1 MKNCSQGH
9 PNSDDAI
16 FCTICREFIFIKRRR
31 VWLLSFLNFVTY
43 GMYIPVW
50 FLIIR
55 KSINSLQSNEKLGIV
70 SLIFIFVVLNIG
82 LVLNIFAIGMESS
95 VSINVGIN
103 ILIKER
109 FLYYPYKEYLK
120 LSHFWI
126 IDSIFLQFVFF
137 MILIGF
143 VIILVQTFKTRRILD
158 FHFNHILKRNIKFSV
173 IGTFFFNIMYLQYK
187 INRLN

>member
-1 MKNCSQGH
+1 
-9 PNSDDAI
+9 
-16 FCTICREFIFIKRRR
+16 
-31 VWLLSFLNFVTY
+31 
-43 GMYIPVW
+43 MYIPVW

-95 VSINVGIN
+95 ASINVGIN

-126 IDSIFLQFVFF
+126 IDSIFLQFFF
-137 MILIGF
+137 YDSN
-143 VIILVQTFKTRRILD
+143 RIRH
-158 FHFNHILKRNIKFSV
+158 HFSSDI
-173 IGTFFFNIMYLQYK
+173 
-187 INRLN
+187 